1 MNASSPSG
9 STPETQTSMGAAARD
24 GVPFTN
30 AAELFELLAQVRS
43 AHHQILDHFQTSAT
57 ALSQQCGEVEVLLEW
72 VRRLETNLHE
82 AKNHVET
89 LATALDRI
97 KIVALNTGL
106 EGARLGDLAG
116 KALMAVSDELRSL
129 TSRGLELLSEHVS
142 TVEQMEADRQRLDV
156 MTDRIQSHLSD
167 LDASLREATSSGRSG
182 GQLLSRLES
191 ALQQSSGL
199 DAETA
204 LRLGK
209 ISEQARGLVALVTD
223 LSKPEQQQAM
233 RTALLPAI
241 EPLLVWLSSTTGKV
255 P

>member
-1 MNASSPSG
+1 MTASSPSG
-9 STPETQTSMGAAARD
+9 STPETQTTMGGAVHADRH
-24 GVPFTN
+24 VVN
-30 AAELFELLAQVRS
+30 AAELFELLAQIRS
-43 AHHQILDHFQTSAT
+43 TNQQTFDHFQSCAT

-72 VRRLETNLHE
+72 VRRLETNLRE

-116 KALMAVSDELRSL
+116 KALMAVSDELRTL
-129 TSRGLELLSEHVS
+129 TSRGLELLSEQVS

-156 MTDRIQSHLSD
+156 MTERIQSHLSD
-167 LDASLREATSSGRSG
+167 LDASLREATSSERSI

-191 ALQQSSGL
+191 TLQQSTGM

-209 ISEQARGLVALVTD
+209 ISEQARALVALVTD
-223 LSKPEQQQAM
+223 LPKPEQQQAM
-233 RTALLPAI
+233 RHALLPAI
-241 EPLLVWLSSTTGKV
+241 EPLLGWISSTAGKL